1 MYCIWRVKKNDRFHH
16 IQKRAQS
23 KFNQI
28 SKFHRFIECRSHHWT
43 QNSYRTPLF
52 TLIWPE
58 WKGRPVHVGGITEIK
73 DPPSW
78 TLICFSPQSCK
89 STFHRKTLKK
99 CHWGFSGTR
108 HHIKWISKMACHIWA
123 TGNSN
128 CIYNIMQFSLQLMRF
143 QNNKIWVH
151 LLKKIKTKTVLID
164 FNNGTLQAA

>member
-1 MYCIWRVKKNDRFHH
+1 MKKFVRYNAVSLYRGSFFIFSLFYRRSTVTPVSPKCTAFEGKKKKNERFHH

-58 WKGRPVHVGGITEIK
+58 WKGRPVYVGGITEIK

-78 TLICFSPQSCK
+78 ILICFSPQSFK
-89 STFHRKTLKK
+89 SKFHRKTLKK
-99 CHWGFSGTR
+99 CHWGFSGRR
-108 HHIKWISKMACHIWA
+108 HHIKWISKMACPIWA

-128 CIYNIMQFSLQLMRF
+128 CITI
-143 QNNKIWVH
+143 
-151 LLKKIKTKTVLID
+151 
-164 FNNGTLQAA
+164 

>member
-1 MYCIWRVKKNDRFHH
+1 MKKFVRYNAVSLYRGSFFIFFTILSEVHCNSSLSKVYCIWRVKKNDRFHH

-28 SKFHRFIECRSHHWT
+28 SKFHRFIECRSHHWA

-52 TLIWPE
+52 TLIWRE

-78 TLICFSPQSCK
+78 TLICFSPQSSK
-89 STFHRKTLKK
+89 SKFHRKTLKK
-99 CHWGFSGTR
+99 YHWGFSGTR
-108 HHIKWISKMACHIWA
+108 HHIKWISKMACPIWA

-128 CIYNIMQFSLQLMRF
+128 CITI
-143 QNNKIWVH
+143 
-151 LLKKIKTKTVLID
+151 
-164 FNNGTLQAA
+164 